1 MIKKMKKAETT
12 RRRFISG
19 FSLLSA
25 GIILRP
31 LSLFSQE
38 ENQILNIGS
47 PANFLSDKLISNFQ
61 KGISSSINSITY
73 DYNSNINFN
82 NNNYDVLIGRGSYL
96 EGLIDDDKIAELNK
110 DLIPNNSF
118 IDPKF
123 NNSAFDK
130 DRKYTIP
137 LSYGAIGIAYRKS
150 KFSEPP
156 STWRWLL
163 DSDKYAGKIAL
174 LGDGRT
180 LIQIA
185 LKYMGVSLNTND
197 PMWIN
202 QAEKLLKRQK
212 VNIRDFG
219 KKNGKEL
226 LINGEVD
233 LAIISNEEF
242 KEIDNNDIGFTF
254 PREGSLIW
262 QDCACISK
270 ASLKIEESHSVINSM
285 LDPKNSRSIVENLQT
300 ATPNIMALDIS
311 KKSYKEDPTIFPNEQ
326 IMERYED
333 TSTILDFDY
342 EMMIEE
348 MWDNILDS

>member
-1 MIKKMKKAETT
+1 MIKKLKKKETT
-12 RRRFISG
+12 RRGFISG
-19 FSLLSA
+19 FSLISA

-38 ENQILNIGS
+38 EIKTLNLGS
-47 PANFLSDKLISNFQ
+47 PTDFLSDKLISNFQ
-61 KGISSSINSITY
+61 KGVNSSINSITY
-73 DYNSNINFN
+73 NSKSEINFN
-82 NNNYDVLIGRGSYL
+82 ENNYDILIGRDSFI
-96 EGLIDDDKIAELNK
+96 ENLIDDERVTELNK
-110 DLIPNNSF
+110 ELLPNSTF
-118 IDPKF
+118 IDQKF
-123 NNSAFDK
+123 STSAFDK
-130 DRKYTIP
+130 NRKYTVP
-137 LSYGAIGIAYRKS
+137 LSYGAIGIAYRKNV
-150 KFSEPP
+150 FSEPP

-174 LGDGRT
+174 LGEGRT

-212 VNIRDFG
+212 ENIKDFG
-219 KKNGKEL
+219 KKNGAEL

-242 KEIDNNDIGFTF
+242 KKIENKDIGFTF

-262 QDCACISK
+262 QDCACITS
-270 ASLKIEESHSVINSM
+270 SSMRIEDSHSIINSM
-285 LDPKNSRSIVENLQT
+285 LEPKNSRSIAENLQV
-300 ATPNIMALDIS
+300 ATPNIMAIDLA
-311 KKSYKEDPTIFPNEQ
+311 KKSYKEDSTIFPNAQ
-326 IMERYED
+326 IIDRYED
-333 TSTILDFDY
+333 TTTILDFDY

-348 MWDNILDS
+348 MWDNILDA

>member
-1 MIKKMKKAETT
+1 M
-12 RRRFISG
+12 
-19 FSLLSA
+19 
-25 GIILRP
+25 
-31 LSLFSQE
+31 
-38 ENQILNIGS
+38 
-47 PANFLSDKLISNFQ
+47 
-61 KGISSSINSITY
+61 
-73 DYNSNINFN
+73 
-82 NNNYDVLIGRGSYL
+82 LIGRGSYL
-96 EGLIDDDKIAELNK
+96 EGLIDDGKIAELNK

-130 DRKYTIP
+130 DRKHTIP

-174 LGDGRT
+174 LDDGRT

-233 LAIISNEEF
+233 LAVISNEEF